1 MSSVIFERKKK
12 SASFGLYDCN
22 KITFHESDYT
32 IEEVEQILEAAKE
45 KLNENKSN
53 V

>member
-1 MSSVIFERKKK
+1 MSKVIFERKKK

-32 IEEVEQILEAAKE
+32 IEEVEQILKKAKE
-45 KLNENKSN
+45 LINGK
-53 V
+53 